1 MTDYGIGNYKSINAF
16 VEDKLA
22 LFDSNGHTFEALFE
36 LTFREEDNIMWE
48 QSEGYRIRTF
58 TYREVRDT
66 ILSKTCALASALA
79 DAAPGSV
86 VGLYMENSIE
96 WIEWFWAILRAGF
109 RPLLMN
115 LRLPDELLTDAA
127 ASAGCSAVISDG
139 RRFGVPTFVASEM
152 PDSPGT
158 GTERV
163 YGREIL
169 FMSSGTSGSVKIC
182 AYTAEEF
189 YYQIRGSYGLIK
201 ECPLLKKHYDG
212 RLKLLA
218 FLPFYHIFGFVAV
231 YMWFTFFSRTLVRL
245 GDMSPQTILNTI
257 KRHKVTHLFAVPL
270 FWEKVHAAALG
281 KIADRG
287 EKTLGKFRAAARL
300 REKLPGRAGE
310 LFSKLAFREI
320 RDNLFG
326 DSISFMI
333 TGGSAIEPE
342 VISFFN
348 TIGYRLANGYGMTE
362 TGITSVE
369 LSPRRKLL
377 FGGCVGHPMENVE
390 YSINGSGE
398 LLVRG
403 KTSAAYV
410 IEGGVT
416 TPRGGWFNTHDLA
429 GREGESYRIL
439 GRRDDLIV
447 SPGGENIN
455 PVITEPLLR
464 PAGSSGVCLIPDKD
478 GEARGP
484 VLLVSVGRFA
494 SAETL
499 EAVGAEAK
507 DLIEKAR
514 LSGTVRRVAFVAGP
528 LLSDSEIKLNRSRLA
543 KDYSEGRLPLLTPE
557 TAAASRTGDE
567 LTLKIATYFAA
578 AIGGGAEAIP
588 PDADF
593 FTDCGGTSLDYLS
606 MIAVLEKEFGIPFPT
621 DGGSGL
627 RTAGAFAD
635 YIKQRENDTGR

>member
-1 MTDYGIGNYKSINAF
+1 MADYGIGNFKSINAF

-22 LFDSNGHTFEALFE
+22 LFDSKGHTFETLFE
-36 LTFREEDNIMWE
+36 LMFREEDNIMWE

-58 TYREVRDT
+58 TYREVREMISEKT
-66 ILSKTCALASALA
+66 GTLQGSLSEL
-79 DAAPGSV
+79 APGSV
-86 VGLYMENSIE
+86 VGLSMENSVE
-96 WIEWFWAILRAGF
+96 WIGWFWAIIRSGF
-109 RPLLMN
+109 RPLLIN
-115 LRLPDELLTDAA
+115 TRLPGELLADALAA
-127 ASAGCSAVISDG
+127 AGCAAVISSG
-139 RRFGVPTFVASEM
+139 EKYGVPTLDASALASRE
-152 PDSPGT
+152 SRAG
-158 GTERV
+158 EVRE

-189 YYQIRGSYGLIK
+189 YYQIRGSFRLIT
-201 ECPLLKKHYDG
+201 ECPALKKHYGG
-212 RLKLLA
+212 RLKLLT

-231 YMWFTFFSRTLVRL
+231 YLWFTFFSRTLVGL
-245 GDMSPQTILNTI
+245 GDMSPETILGTI
-257 KRHKVTHLFAVPL
+257 KRHKITHLFAVPL
-270 FWEKVHAAALG
+270 FWEKVYSAAMR

-287 EKTLGKFRAAARL
+287 AETLAKFRKASKL

-326 DSISFMI
+326 DSIVFMI
-333 TGGSAIEPE
+333 TGGSTIDPE

-348 TIGYRLANGYGMTE
+348 TVGYRLANGYGMTE

-369 LSPRRKLL
+369 LSPKRQLL

-390 YSINGSGE
+390 FMINGSGE

-416 TPRGGWFNTHDLA
+416 TRRDGWFDTHDLA
-429 GREGESYRIL
+429 KREGGSYRIL

-455 PVITEPLLR
+455 PVVTEPLLR
-464 PAGSSGVCLIPDKD
+464 PAGSSGVCLISDKN
-478 GEARGP
+478 GEAREP

-499 EAVGAEAK
+499 ETIGAETK
-507 DLIEKAR
+507 ELIEKAR
-514 LSGTVRRVAFVAGP
+514 LSGTVRRIAFVAAP
-528 LLSDSEIKLNRSRLA
+528 LLNDSEIKLNRSRLA
-543 KDYSEGRLPLLTPE
+543 KDYGEGRLPLLTPE
-557 TAAASRTGDE
+557 TASSRAGDE
-567 LTLKIATYFAA
+567 LTGKIA
-578 AIGGGAEAIP
+578 AIFAEAIGDTGAVIP
-588 PDADF
+588 ADADF

-627 RTAGAFAD
+627 RTPRQFAD
-635 YIKQRENDTGR
+635 FINKSGRDSER